1 MHGPHNRCRPVPV
14 ASVLVASPS
23 QHPQVNPDGARVNA
37 DDTDSLGPAE
47 RVNPTWTEPLARAA
61 SRPIGG
67 PVGSHASV
75 GRHWFWT
82 PVRVVLLFAVV
93 TLALAWFQKSPC
105 IQQYVDDNGV
115 VQLDWRGS
123 KQFTAMCY
131 SDTVPLYTA
140 ERLDRPDTFPY
151 KTSWVDDEGK
161 PTAHVRYMEYP
172 VLTGMFQLLNA
183 RMAQGWTA
191 IASSGW
197 LPNPMTVIVY
207 FNITALWLALA
218 WLVTA
223 YAVAQLARRRPYDA
237 VLVAVSPL
245 VIVHA
250 FTNFDT
256 LATAFA
262 TAGMLAWA
270 RKRPLLA
277 GVLLGLG
284 GAAKLYPL
292 FLLGP
297 LLLLCWRSGRLR
309 AGFATLAAT
318 LGTWALV
325 NAPIAWLYPDGWR
338 EFFRLNTER
347 GVDPDSLYNVIAQ
360 WTGWPGFDPGLP
372 WGEAPEVLNAVS
384 AVLFLVCCAAV
395 GFVAMTAPRRPRF
408 AQLAFLVVAAF
419 LLTNKVWSPQY
430 SLWLVPLAVLAL
442 PRWKPLLAWMAVDAL
457 VWVPR
462 MFFYL
467 GEQNK
472 GLPIDWFLGAVVA
485 RDVAVLVLCG
495 LIVREIYRPEHD
507 KVRQAGDDD
516 PGGGV
521 FDGAPDRFA
530 LRFGKRRNAEPVG
543 AVSSAT
549 PAG

>member
-1 MHGPHNRCRPVPV
+1 M
-14 ASVLVASPS
+14 ASPS
-23 QHPQVNPDGARVNA
+23 QHPQANA
-37 DDTDSLGPAE
+37 DDTDSLGPDE
-47 RVNPTWTEPLARAA
+47 RVNPTWTEPLARGA
-61 SRPIGG
+61 SKVIGG
-67 PVGSHASV
+67 PVGAHASV
-75 GRHWFWT
+75 GRQWFWT
-82 PVRVVLLFAVV
+82 PLRVVLLFAVV

-105 IQQYVDDNGV
+105 VQQYVDDNGV

-140 ERLDRPDTFPY
+140 ERLDKPDTFPY

-183 RMAQGWTA
+183 RMAQGWTV

-237 VLVAVSPL
+237 VMVAVSPL

-270 RKRPLLA
+270 RKKPVLA

-297 LLLLCWRSGRLR
+297 LLLLCWRAGKLR
-309 AGFATLAAT
+309 AGWTTFGATVV
-318 LGTWALV
+318 TWGLV

-347 GVDPDSLYNVIAQ
+347 GVDPDSIYNVIAQ
-360 WTGWPGFDPGLP
+360 WTGWRGFDPGLVQ
-372 WGEAPEVLNAVS
+372 GQAPEVLNTVS
-384 AVLFLVCCAAV
+384 AVLFLACCAAV
-395 GFVAMTAPRRPRF
+395 GFVAMSAPRRPRL
-408 AQLAFLVVAAF
+408 AQLTFLVVAAF

-442 PRWKPLLAWMAVDAL
+442 PRWKLLLAWMVVDAL

-467 GEQNK
+467 GVDNK
-472 GLPIDWFLGAVVA
+472 GLPIDWFLGAVLA
-485 RDVAVLVLCG
+485 RDVAVLVLCAM
-495 LIVREIYRPEHD
+495 IVREIYRPALD

-516 PGGGV
+516 PCGGFV
-521 FDGAPDRFA
+521 DGAPDRFA
-530 LRFGKRRNAEPVG
+530 LRLRRRREEAPVPVG
-543 AVSSAT
+543 TGS
-549 PAG
+549 